1 MKYPGRALFI
11 AAVCSASVA
20 GADSAF
26 ADVYRS
32 GSAGVY
38 ASLGY
43 NFITIDDGLDQLDVS
58 TVSARLGVQPHP
70 FFGIEGRFGFSADE
84 SRLGGVDYALDNTAG
99 AYAVLNLANESPI
112 TPYFL
117 FGVSHIEIEATSSA
131 GTTTEEDS
139 DFSFGA
145 GIDVE
150 MVPGVS
156 GNIEYL
162 QYYDNGTTVVDGIGL
177 GVTFRF

>member
-1 MKYPGRALFI
+1 MKYPVRALFL

-26 ADVYRS
+26 ADTYRS

-38 ASLGY
+38 AGLGY

-58 TVSARLGVQPHP
+58 TVSARIGVQPHP
-70 FFGIEGRFGFSADE
+70 FFGLEGRLGFSADE
-84 SRLGGVDYALDNTAG
+84 SRLGGVDYSLDNTAG
-99 AYAVLNLANESPI
+99 AYAVLNLANESPL
-112 TPYFL
+112 TPYFM
-117 FGVSHIEIEATSSA
+117 FGVSRIEIEANSIA

-145 GIDVE
+145 GLDIEVAE
-150 MVPGVS
+150 NLS

-162 QYYDNGTTVVDGIGL
+162 QYYDNGSTVVDGIGL
-177 GVTFRF
+177 GVTLRF